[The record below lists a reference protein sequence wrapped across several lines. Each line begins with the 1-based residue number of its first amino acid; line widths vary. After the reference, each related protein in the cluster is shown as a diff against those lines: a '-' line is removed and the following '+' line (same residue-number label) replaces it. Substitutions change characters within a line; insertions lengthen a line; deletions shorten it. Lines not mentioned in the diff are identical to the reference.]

1 MTRLLSRWQPPSVLI
16 CTALAPGGGDAACV
30 VVRLEVAFNDGHAK
44 FGSQIRKRTLQ
55 QRRFART
62 GRAYEIQGKD
72 AVFGELIFQACR
84 QLSVGFK
91 NITNDRYFH
100 NKLLYSASI
109 CWTYSSRPVS
119 IECPYCS
126 PQAGHGAKKC
136 SPLTAGKV
144 CPHWEHLRVMG
155 TSSVSST
162 APSKSVPAVSA
173 SKAKERASG
182 TMLESAPYRTRT
194 SSRRWTSCF
203 SISSRTMDNRLVTT
217 DISCMAEL
225 LWLIPGTR
233 LGSFW
238 TEAQGRSV
246 GEKEW

>member
-1 MTRLLSRWQPPSVLI
+1 M
-16 CTALAPGGGDAACV
+16 
-30 VVRLEVAFNDGHAK
+30 
-44 FGSQIRKRTLQ
+44 
-55 QRRFART
+55 
-62 GRAYEIQGKD
+62 
-72 AVFGELIFQACR
+72 FGELIFQACR

-155 TSSVSST
+155 TEV
-162 APSKSVPAVSA
+162 
-173 SKAKERASG
+173 G
-182 TMLESAPYRTRT
+182 
-194 SSRRWTSCF
+194 SRRKRLEGKGKGFRDDVGEC
-203 SISSRTMDNRLVTT
+203 SISYPYQQQAMDVVLFHLFADN
-217 DISCMAEL
+217 
-225 LWLIPGTR
+225 G
-233 LGSFW
+233 
-238 TEAQGRSV
+238 
-246 GEKEW
+246 